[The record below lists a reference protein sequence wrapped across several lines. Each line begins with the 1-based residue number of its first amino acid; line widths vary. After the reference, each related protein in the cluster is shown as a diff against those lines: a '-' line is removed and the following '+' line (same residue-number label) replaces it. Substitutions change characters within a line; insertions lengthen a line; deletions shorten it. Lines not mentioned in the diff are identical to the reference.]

1 MSETLPLPGPKA
13 PGLGGTFADAIRD
26 KGERSGANAVSPKGA
41 FGLMQVMPGTA
52 LSPGYGLQPSNGS
65 PEDTERLGRDY
76 ANKLLEIY
84 GHPVLASAAYNA
96 GPGRVNQW
104 LVKNGD
110 PRTGNVSWTDWMAK
124 IPFQETR
131 DYVQRVNADG
141 IGAGLDNSTKPGPRV
156 GKLALD
162 SAPGQSPPQMAQL
175 PNLLS
180 LMKEGVSQDG
190 SDAIK
195 GVFDP
200 KVLALRALTALL
212 PGTHKLQA
220 VDYNPYAK
228 GLPNGRE

>member
-1 MSETLPLPGPKA
+1 MSETLGPKA
-13 PGLGGTFADAIRD
+13 PGTFADAIRD

-41 FGLMQVMPGTA
+41 FGVMQVMPGTA

-76 ANKLLEIY
+76 ANKLLDIY

-131 DYVQRVNADG
+131 DYVQRVNAGG
-141 IGAGLDNSTKPGPRV
+141 IGAGLDNSDKPGPRV

-162 SAPGQSPPQMAQL
+162 SAPGGPSAPPQMTQL

-180 LMKEGVSQDG
+180 LMKERGFAPQDG

-195 GVFDP
+195 GFFDP
-200 KVLALRALTALL
+200 KVLALRALTGLV